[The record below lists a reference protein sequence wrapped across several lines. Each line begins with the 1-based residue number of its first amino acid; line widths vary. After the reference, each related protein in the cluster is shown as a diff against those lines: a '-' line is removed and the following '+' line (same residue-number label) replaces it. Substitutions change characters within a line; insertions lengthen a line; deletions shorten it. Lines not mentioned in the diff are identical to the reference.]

1 MLLLGTQ
8 YPFAR
13 HFRMPKV
20 VLMGNS
26 QPVLTKKLAKSSLEE
41 IACGAYY
48 VAVLTSRSEV
58 APGSNNK
65 KREQN
70 ERTYA
75 SSASTPM
82 PTSSTLTPL
91 TVECK
96 DL

>member
-1 MLLLGTQ
+1 MGSPVYGQLGNPQADGKLPT
-8 YPFAR
+8 R
-13 HFRMPKV
+13 V
-20 VLMGNS
+20 DG
-26 QPVLTKKLAKSSLEE
+26 KLAKSFMEK

-75 SSASTPM
+75 SSASTPT

-91 TVECK
+91 TVECR